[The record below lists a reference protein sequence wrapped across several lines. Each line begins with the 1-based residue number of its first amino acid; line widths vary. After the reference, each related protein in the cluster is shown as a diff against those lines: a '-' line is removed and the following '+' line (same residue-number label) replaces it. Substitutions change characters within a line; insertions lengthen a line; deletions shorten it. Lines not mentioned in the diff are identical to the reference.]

1 MCGSPRFGEIKE
13 VGVQVGALEHKI
25 DVLSDALT
33 QMHTNLL
40 AEVRTLRV
48 ANEALYKT
56 IQYKEDLRVA
66 LERFGRFDINEATC
80 FLEADRQRLLAVV
93 ETAYGSLAHF
103 NAAVHSLFKQENAH
117 RFEWMSKSTHKAGKK
132 QVTTARAS
140 ARPSLNA

>member
-1 MCGSPRFGEIKE
+1 MLI
-13 VGVQVGALEHKI
+13 
-25 DVLSDALT
+25 
-33 QMHTNLL
+33 
-40 AEVRTLRV
+40 AEVRTLKE

-56 IQYKEDLRVA
+56 LQYKEDLRIA
-66 LERFGRFDINEATC
+66 LERFGRFDVADCTC

-93 ETAYGSLAHF
+93 DAAYGSLDQF